1 MACQVI
7 LKRTYFED
15 NWLAIWKKSEIRSL
29 LQAIDKY
36 NKRFMINCHKVK
48 NSKENIIG
56 NILLFFILS
65 LSYETKLNKIKKNIE
80 TLHKIL

>member
-1 MACQVI
+1 
-7 LKRTYFED
+7 
-15 NWLAIWKKSEIRSL
+15 
-29 LQAIDKY
+29 
-36 NKRFMINCHKVK
+36 MINCHKVK

-80 TLHKIL
+80 TLHKILWFLKF